1 VRTPGDETACCGY
14 CELEL
19 PLSLKTEHHLRFLAV
34 LLVLLAS
41 FVVEL
46 TQAQET
52 PQSPAAEVDG
62 IIRDSAGKPIVGVSV
77 LLSKK
82 EEDSSPTETKT
93 DGAGAFSFSA
103 VAAGTY
109 KVTVKKSGFR
119 DAIEDSIKLSPAEK
133 KHCEFVLQSSG
144 GSSSFPAAGIELD
157 DRPNFTVAGITDSTG
172 SGGHGSETRMRTG
185 ETLAK
190 DTLNLESSK
199 SEATP
204 TTAPKDGEGPET
216 REPENALQAAL
227 LKNPQSFA
235 TNHELGAFYVHSQR
249 CREAI
254 PLLEAAYKLDP
265 GDHANDIDLVLAL
278 RACGERSKARDHAS
292 QMLANEKALGKREE
306 ADLRRTLGDLDEKMG
321 DPLGAARE
329 YERAAGLD
337 SSEQN
342 YFAWGAELLLHRAA
356 GPATEVFGRGVRL
369 HPDSPRMLA
378 GLGAALYT
386 SGLADEAAQRL
397 CQAADLEPVN
407 TAPYLFLGK
416 MQEAASGPLPC
427 AEQKLARFA
436 QDQPE
441 NAFANYYY
449 ALALWK
455 RNRGSENTDSLRHA
469 EALLEK
475 ASTIDPK
482 LDSAYVQLGNLNFA
496 RGAFPEAVA
505 AYQKAIVTNPASSEA
520 HYRLG
525 LAFKRIGEEAKA
537 QTAFE
542 QYKQLDKTETAAIE
556 RQRRELRQF
565 LFVLKDQPA
574 VSQPSP
580 DPLPPSLPR

>member
-1 VRTPGDETACCGY
+1 M
-14 CELEL
+14 
-19 PLSLKTEHHLRFLAV
+19 KTDHHLRFLAV
-34 LLVLLAS
+34 LLALLVS

-46 TQAQET
+46 TPAQET
-52 PQSPAAEVDG
+52 PQSPVAEVDG

-77 LLSKK
+77 LLSQG
-82 EEDSSPTETKT
+82 EGSSSTETKT

-109 KVTVKKSGFR
+109 RVTANKSGFR
-119 DAIEDSIKLSPAEK
+119 GAMEDAIKLSPAEK
-133 KHCEFVLQSSG
+133 KHCEFVLQASG
-144 GSSSFPAAGIELD
+144 GSSSPLAAGIELD

-204 TTAPKDGEGPET
+204 TTAPKDGAGPEA
-216 REPENALQAAL
+216 RESENALQATL

-235 TNHELGAFYVHSQR
+235 TNHELGAFYFHSQR

-254 PLLEAAYKLDP
+254 PLLEAAYKLNP
-265 GDHANDIDLVLAL
+265 GDHTNDIDLVLAL
-278 RACGERSKARDHAS
+278 RACGENSKARDHAS
-292 QMLANEKALGKREE
+292 RMLANAKALGKGEE
-306 ADLRRTLGDLDEKMG
+306 AALHRALGDLDEKMG

-337 SSEQN
+337 SSEQD

-356 GPATEVFGRGVRL
+356 APATEVFGRGVRL
-369 HPDSPRMLA
+369 HPDSARMLA

-386 SGLADEAAQRL
+386 SGSADEAAQRL
-397 CQAADLEPVN
+397 CEAANLEPAN

-436 QDQPE
+436 QDRPE
-441 NAFANYYY
+441 NALANYYY

-455 RNRGSENTDSLRHA
+455 RNRGSENSDALGHA

-482 LDSAYVQLGNLNFA
+482 LDAAYVQLGNLHFA

-505 AYQKAIVTNPASSEA
+505 AYQNAIATNPASSEA

-525 LAFKRIGEEAKA
+525 LAFKRIGEKAKA
-537 QTAFE
+537 QSEFE

-565 LFVLKDQPA
+565 LFVLKDQPTL
-574 VSQPSP
+574 SGPSP
-580 DPLPPSLPR
+580 DPLPPSAPR

>member
-1 VRTPGDETACCGY
+1 M
-14 CELEL
+14 
-19 PLSLKTEHHLRFLAV
+19 KTDHHLRFLAV
-34 LLVLLAS
+34 LLALLVS

-46 TQAQET
+46 TPAQET
-52 PQSPAAEVDG
+52 PQSPVAEVDG
-62 IIRDSAGKPIVGVSV
+62 IIRDSAGKPIMGASV
-77 LLSKK
+77 LLSK
-82 EEDSSPTETKT
+82 EDASPAETTT
-93 DGAGAFSFSA
+93 DAAGAFSFSA
-103 VAAGTY
+103 VAPGTY
-109 KVTVKKSGFR
+109 RVTANKSGFR
-119 DAIEDSIKLSPAEK
+119 DAIEDSIKLSPTEK

-144 GSSSFPAAGIELD
+144 GSSSPLAAGIELD

-204 TTAPKDGEGPET
+204 TTAPKDGTGPET
-216 REPENALQAAL
+216 RESENALQAAL

-235 TNHELGAFYVHSQR
+235 TNHELGAFYFHSQR

-265 GDHANDIDLVLAL
+265 GDHPNAIDLVLAL
-278 RACGERSKARDHAS
+278 RACGEYSKARDHAS
-292 QMLANEKALGKREE
+292 QMLANAKVLGKREE
-306 ADLRRTLGDLDEKMG
+306 ADLRHALGDLDEKLG

-356 GPATEVFGRGVRL
+356 APATEVFGRGVHL
-369 HPDSPRMLA
+369 HPDSARMLA

-386 SGLADEAAQRL
+386 SGSADEAAQRL
-397 CQAADLEPVN
+397 CEAADLEPAN

-416 MQEAASGPLPC
+416 VQEAASGPLPC

-469 EALLEK
+469 ESLLEK
-475 ASTIDPK
+475 ASMIDPK
-482 LDSAYVQLGNLNFA
+482 LDGAYVQLGNLHFA

-505 AYQKAIVTNPASSEA
+505 AYQNAIATNPASSEA

-537 QTAFE
+537 QSEFE

-565 LFVLKDQPA
+565 LFVLKDQPT
-574 VSQPSP
+574 VSRPSP
-580 DPLPPSLPR
+580 NPLPPSAPR

>member
-1 VRTPGDETACCGY
+1 M
-14 CELEL
+14 
-19 PLSLKTEHHLRFLAV
+19 KTDHHFRFLAV
-34 LLVLLAS
+34 LLALLVS

-46 TQAQET
+46 TPAQET
-52 PQSPAAEVDG
+52 PQSPVAQVDG
-62 IIRDSAGKPIVGVSV
+62 IIRDSAGNAIVGASV
-77 LLSKK
+77 LLSK
-82 EEDSSPTETKT
+82 ENASPTETTT

-109 KVTVKKSGFR
+109 RVTAKKSGFR

-133 KHCEFVLQSSG
+133 KHCEFVLQSLG
-144 GSSSFPAAGIELD
+144 GPSSSLAAGIELD

-190 DTLNLESSK
+190 DTLNLEPSK
-199 SEATP
+199 SEVTS
-204 TTAPKDGEGPET
+204 TTAPKDGAGSET
-216 REPENALQAAL
+216 RESENALQAAL
-227 LKNPQSFA
+227 LKNPHSFA
-235 TNHELGAFYVHSQR
+235 TNHELGVFYLHSQR

-254 PLLEAAYKLDP
+254 PFLEAAYKLEP
-265 GDHANDIDLVLAL
+265 GDHANGIDLVLAL
-278 RACGERSKARDHAS
+278 RACGENSKARDHAS
-292 QMLANEKALGKREE
+292 QMLANQKSLGERDE
-306 ADLRRTLGDLDEKMG
+306 ADLRRALGDLDEKMG
-321 DPLGAARE
+321 DALGAARE

-342 YFAWGAELLLHRAA
+342 YFVWGAELLLHHAA
-356 GPATEVFGRGVRL
+356 SPATEVFGRGVRL
-369 HPDSPRMLA
+369 HPDSARMLA
-378 GLGAALYT
+378 ALGAALYT
-386 SGLADEAAQRL
+386 SGSADEAAQRL
-397 CQAADLEPVN
+397 CEAANLEPAN
-407 TAPYLFLGK
+407 PAPYLFLGK

-455 RNRGSENTDSLRHA
+455 RNRGSENTDSLRRA

-475 ASTIDPK
+475 ASMIDPK
-482 LDSAYVQLGNLNFA
+482 LDAADVQLGNLHFA
-496 RGAFPEAVA
+496 RGAFQEAVA
-505 AYQKAIVTNPASSEA
+505 AYQKAIATNPAGSEA

-525 LAFKRIGEEAKA
+525 LAFKRIGEKTKA
-537 QTAFE
+537 QAEFE

-574 VSQPSP
+574 ASRPNP
-580 DPLPPSLPR
+580 DPLPPSAPR

>member
-1 VRTPGDETACCGY
+1 
-14 CELEL
+14 
-19 PLSLKTEHHLRFLAV
+19 LKTDHHLRLLAV
-34 LLVLLAS
+34 LLALLLS
-41 FVVEL
+41 FVVKL
-46 TQAQET
+46 MPAQET
-52 PQSPAAEVDG
+52 SQPAVVEVDG
-62 IIRDSAGKPIVGVSV
+62 IIRDSAGKPITGVSV
-77 LLSKK
+77 LLSK
-82 EEDSSPTETKT
+82 EEGSSPTETKT

-109 KVTVKKSGFR
+109 KVTAKKSGFR

-133 KHCEFVLQSSG
+133 KHCEFVLQASG
-144 GSSSFPAAGIELD
+144 GSSSSLASGIELD
-157 DRPNFTVAGITDSTG
+157 DRPHFTVAGITDSTG

-190 DTLNLESSK
+190 ETLNLESSK
-199 SEATP
+199 SEETP
-204 TTAPKDGEGPET
+204 TAAPKDGAGAET
-216 REPENALQAAL
+216 RESENALHAAL

-235 TNHELGAFYVHSQR
+235 TNHALGAFYFHSQR

-254 PLLEAAYKLDP
+254 PLLEAAYKLEP
-265 GDHANDIDLVLAL
+265 RDHANDIDLVLAL
-278 RACGERSKARDHAS
+278 RACGENSKARDDAS
-292 QMLANEKALGKREE
+292 QMLATAKSLGKREE
-306 ADLRRTLGDLDEKMG
+306 ADLRHALGDLDEKLG

-356 GPATEVFGRGVRL
+356 APAAEVFGRGIRL
-369 HPDSPRMLA
+369 HPDSARMLA

-386 SGLADEAAQRL
+386 SGSADEAAQRL
-397 CQAADLEPVN
+397 CEAADLGPAN
-407 TAPYLFLGK
+407 PAPYLFLGK
-416 MQEAASGPLPC
+416 VQEAASGPLPC
-427 AEQKLARFA
+427 AEQELARFA

-441 NAFANYYY
+441 NAFAKYYY

-455 RNRGSENTDSLRHA
+455 RNRGSENSDALRHA

-482 LDSAYVQLGNLNFA
+482 LDAAYVQLGNLHFA

-505 AYQKAIVTNPASSEA
+505 AYQKAIATNPSSSEA

-537 QTAFE
+537 QSEFE

-565 LFVLKDQPA
+565 LFVLQDQPKD
-574 VSQPSP
+574 SQPNP
-580 DPLPPSLPR
+580 DPVPPSVPR

>member
-1 VRTPGDETACCGY
+1 MRTPLAR
-14 CELEL
+14 LEL
-19 PLSLKTEHHLRFLAV
+19 PLSLKTDHHLRFRAV
-34 LLVLLAS
+34 LLALLLS
-41 FVVEL
+41 FAVEL
-46 TQAQET
+46 IPAQET
-52 PQSPAAEVDG
+52 SQPPGAEVDG
-62 IIRDSAGKPIVGVSV
+62 IVRDLAGKPIVGVSV
-77 LLSKK
+77 LLTK
-82 EEDSSPTETKT
+82 EEGSSPTETKT
-93 DGAGAFSFSA
+93 DEAGTFSFSA
-103 VAAGTY
+103 VVAGTY
-109 KVTVKKSGFR
+109 KVTLKKSGFR
-119 DAIEDSIKLSPAEK
+119 DAVEDSIKLSPAEK
-133 KHCEFVLQSSG
+133 KHCEFVLAVSG
-144 GSSSFPAAGIELD
+144 GSSPRVAGIELD
-157 DRPNFTVAGITDSTG
+157 DRPHFTVAGITDSTG

-204 TTAPKDGEGPET
+204 TTAPKDGAGPET
-216 REPENALQAAL
+216 RESENALQAAL

-235 TNHELGAFYVHSQR
+235 TNHELGAFYFHSQR

-254 PLLEAAYKLDP
+254 PFLEAAYKLDP
-265 GDHANDIDLVLAL
+265 GDHANDFDLVLAL
-278 RACGERSKARDHAS
+278 RACGENSKARDHAT
-292 QMLANEKALGKREE
+292 QMLANEKALGKRDE
-306 ADLRRTLGDLDEKMG
+306 ADLRRTLGDLDEKVG

-329 YERAAGLD
+329 FERAARLN

-356 GPATEVFGRGVRL
+356 TPAMEVFGRGVRL
-369 HPDSPRMLA
+369 HPDSARMLA

-386 SGLADEAAQRL
+386 SGSADEAAQRL
-397 CQAADLEPVN
+397 CEAADLEPAN
-407 TAPYLFLGK
+407 PAPYLFLGK

-441 NAFANYYY
+441 NALADYYY

-455 RNRGSENTDSLRHA
+455 RNRGSANSDALGHA
-469 EALLEK
+469 ETLLEK

-482 LDSAYVQLGNLNFA
+482 LDSAYVQLGNLHFA

-505 AYQKAIVTNPASSEA
+505 AYQKAIAINPASSEA

-537 QTAFE
+537 QSEFE

-565 LFVLKDQPA
+565 LFVLQDQPKDSRPNPGP
-574 VSQPSP
+574 V
-580 DPLPPSLPR
+580 PPSIPR